1 MKHLKHAHPQ
11 SIEAAGEVMNDL
23 PPPPHAPST
32 LAFQL
37 LGHFI

>member
-23 PPPPHAPST
+23 PPPPHAPSA